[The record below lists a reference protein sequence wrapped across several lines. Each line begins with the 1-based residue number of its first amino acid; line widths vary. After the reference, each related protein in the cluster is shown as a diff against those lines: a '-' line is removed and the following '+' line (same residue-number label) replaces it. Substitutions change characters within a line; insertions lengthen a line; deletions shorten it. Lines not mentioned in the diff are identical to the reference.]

1 MADVIHEV
9 TYYFNVSMDP
19 AGKTPWTDKGN
30 MFDGSIATFGYTAST
45 GAQQSGLDNNCPGTD
60 LGTITKVEL
69 RVYGYGD
76 VDDRID
82 LTPHRGYSFGVPI
95 NLGDV
100 HPTTPGTVAGW
111 GIYVDITNDPN
122 MPSPWTWPLVT
133 ALNAI
138 IQFTKVGKGNT
149 MHCAKV
155 EIRVTY
161 TAPWEPP
168 VADIDVGGEP
178 VDRDH
183 YLTSGWTDIDKTN
196 PANASGTLH
205 SIKVRAYTNVTGLI
219 VGTFYRTN
227 GNILKCRDSAL
238 IGDVEAGAERT
249 FTGFSIAVEAGDY
262 MGSHHTFGTIRAD
275 DVDGDGEWSIEGE
288 YIDPGD
294 EATYQFQAGCVVS
307 IYGYGDFTPV
317 EETAYDTMVG
327 LPTSWLW
334 RKCDYDGAE
343 KCPVGAEIS
352 WAWQAPTS
360 GGGSKTPQGGP
371 TSFSWGN
378 E

>member
-1 MADVIHEV
+1 
-9 TYYFNVSMDP
+9 
-19 AGKTPWTDKGN
+19 
-30 MFDGSIATFGYTAST
+30 
-45 GAQQSGLDNNCPGTD
+45 
-60 LGTITKVEL
+60 
-69 RVYGYGD
+69 
-76 VDDRID
+76 
-82 LTPHRGYSFGVPI
+82 
-95 NLGDV
+95 
-100 HPTTPGTVAGW
+100 
-111 GIYVDITNDPN
+111 
-122 MPSPWTWPLVT
+122 
-133 ALNAI
+133 
-138 IQFTKVGKGNT
+138 
-149 MHCAKV
+149 
-155 EIRVTY
+155 
-161 TAPWEPP
+161 
-168 VADIDVGGEP
+168 
-178 VDRDH
+178 
-183 YLTSGWTDIDKTN
+183 
-196 PANASGTLH
+196 
-205 SIKVRAYTNVTGLI
+205 
-219 VGTFYRTN
+219 
-227 GNILKCRDSAL
+227 
-238 IGDVEAGAERT
+238 
-249 FTGFSIAVEAGDY
+249 